1 MKPTEQRLTRG
12 TRIAID
18 MSKDGLIGFEAAI
31 DLVRERV
38 AKMGL
43 CEDCGPRVEKLL
55 SILGAEAKRRK
66 VERLEI
72 ELLAIHEDLDALLV
86 AEH

>member
-1 MKPTEQRLTRG
+1 
-12 TRIAID
+12 

-31 DLVRERV
+31 DLVMDRV

-55 SILGAEAKRRK
+55 SILGAETRHQK
-66 VERLEI
+66 VGRVEI
-72 ELLAIHEDLDALLV
+72 EFANILGDLDELLV
-86 AEH
+86 PER